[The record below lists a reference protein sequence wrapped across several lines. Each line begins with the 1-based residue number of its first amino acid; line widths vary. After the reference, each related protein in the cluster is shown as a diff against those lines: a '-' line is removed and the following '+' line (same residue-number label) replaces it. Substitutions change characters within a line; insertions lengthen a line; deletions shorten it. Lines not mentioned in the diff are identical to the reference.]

1 MQFVLYSE
9 KSVAECLTEI
19 NARMQVKATS
29 TRPALD
35 GWIEK
40 SGTFSISMSAPVMG
54 RFARRTALRAKVS
67 RENGITVIRGSVPG
81 GVAREQQIVV
91 FVALAVVALTV
102 IGSGNV
108 FVGLMLLPL
117 AALLY
122 IPMQG
127 DHLNSAVLIDEVQK
141 ALKAKPTLPKTPPSK
156 STSESRT
163 AKATPSRTASAK
175 PKPAATR
182 ANTSK
187 SNAKRSKTAKSR
199 TPSAKP
205 EKPAAS
211 RSKAAKSTGKTTRAA
226 APRPK
231 KPSTPPASEF
241 PELPDEAPPS

>member
-40 SGTFSISMSAPVMG
+40 SGAFSISMSAPVMG
-54 RFARRTALRAKVS
+54 KFARRTALRAKVT
-67 RENGITVIRGSVPG
+67 RENGVTVIHGSVPG
-81 GVAREQQIVV
+81 GVARDQQIVV

-102 IGSGNV
+102 IGSGNML
-108 FVGLMLLPL
+108 VGLMLFPL

-141 ALKAKPTLPKTPPSK
+141 TLKAKPAPPKS
-156 STSESRT
+156 SSES
-163 AKATPSRTASAK
+163 KPEKSVSRTTSTKPATTRAKPEKSAAPRPKSAK
-175 PKPAATR
+175 
-182 ANTSK
+182 SG
-187 SNAKRSKTAKSR
+187 

-205 EKPAAS
+205 EKATAS
-211 RSKAAKSTGKTTRAA
+211 RPKPAKPPRTTTRTP
-226 APRPK
+226 APRQK
-231 KPSTPPASEF
+231 KPPAPPTSEF
-241 PELPDEAPPS
+241 PELPDEFPPS